1 VAFEALVERWAGIL
15 VSDGYGVYCQ
25 WVHARQ
31 TCLAHLIRRA
41 RGLSER
47 KDPELAWFGRRVLA
61 ELQRLVHWATAPP
74 TAGEVQTWYAR
85 MVHLLNQHSAQ
96 QDEAGTFARTLP
108 RELGALWTF
117 VVEQGVEPT
126 NNRAERALRFAVL
139 WRKIMQGTYHEK
151 GDRWVERIL
160 SLRETCRLR
169 GIPTFPILVEAVR
182 CSFSGQQPDTSW
194 I

>member
-1 VAFEALVERWAGIL
+1 M
-15 VSDGYGVYCQ
+15 YCQ

-47 KDPELAWFGRRVLA
+47 KEPDLAWFGRRVLA
-61 ELQRLVHWATAPP
+61 ELQRLVHWAHAPP

-85 MVHLLNQHSAQ
+85 LVHLLHQSHAR
-96 QDEAGTFARTLP
+96 QDEAGKFARTLE

-117 VVEQGVEPT
+117 VVEKDVDPT

-139 WRKIMQGTYHEK
+139 WRKLMQGTYNEK

-169 GIPTFPILVEAVR
+169 GIRTFPVLVDAVA
-182 CSFSGQQPDTSW
+182 CSFNGQHPDVSW